1 MSMDSKHTR
10 GSMNLL
16 YLIFSIC
23 VAVAL
28 WAYVVYVENPTFDN
42 PRPRSGIPL
51 EFVGEDLLRDYNL
64 IVSGVSTN
72 QITVYFDG
80 RARDAE
86 VLSDMEIRAVVDLSD
101 VLTSSVTTGTHALSY
116 DLIYNAGSSSLE
128 EVSRTPSM
136 IEVTIDRLVTESIPL
151 QAVYDG
157 SIADD
162 YMPGTL
168 SLNMDYVAVSGTEAA
183 INLIDHATVTLKRD
197 NLSKTV
203 TEEAPIVLWDAE
215 GKEIDMAEAGLS
227 FNESDGMAKI
237 TQTVLLVKTVP
248 LKVDIVESATATDAN
263 IRVNYSVPNVILSGD
278 PEIVQDI
285 NEINIGTI
293 NLKSIILSYE
303 EDFLIRYPNNTVS
316 ESGETSCTVT
326 ITVED
331 METRRLSATNISY
344 NNAAEGDIVSVI
356 TQSLDITLRGDGD
369 VIDQVTAENIRI
381 VANLTEYAGKKGTYQ
396 VTPRVYVDGFG
407 NAVEAVGDHYT
418 VTVIIS

>member
-28 WAYVVYVENPTFDN
+28 WAYVVYVENPTFEN

-215 GKEIDMAEAGLS
+215 GNAIDMAEAGLS